1 MIQLT
6 KGNIMNTHEH
16 TILTSL
22 GKPTFVV
29 LPYEDY
35 LVLMNRK
42 NSRIPVDETIPHEVI
57 KLQVENNWSMIRAWR
72 EYLGITQVEMAERL
86 EVRQPT
92 YANMESLDARP
103 RKATIDRIADA
114 LGISTQQ
121 LV

>member
-1 MIQLT
+1 
-6 KGNIMNTHEH
+6 MNTHEH